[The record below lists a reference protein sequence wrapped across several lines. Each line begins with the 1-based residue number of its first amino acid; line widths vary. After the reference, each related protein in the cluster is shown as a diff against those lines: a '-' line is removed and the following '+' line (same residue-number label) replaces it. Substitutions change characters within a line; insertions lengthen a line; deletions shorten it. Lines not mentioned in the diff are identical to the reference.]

1 MQILASSYEFGIII
15 EVTWCVYALSA
26 PLSVEAY
33 PLAQRI
39 DAGFPARIECRIKSG
54 FPVRMVQWLHNGR
67 LIQVGLLMQSSLPY
81 LSTVT
86 N

>member
-1 MQILASSYEFGIII
+1 MQILASSSEFGIII
-15 EVTWCVYALSA
+15 ELGVCALSA

-39 DAGFPARIECRIKSG
+39 DVGFPARIECRIKSG

-67 LIQVGLLMQSSLPY
+67 LIQVGLLMQSFLPH